1 MPELLAAEYPLRF
14 LNLPGVWSICRLC
27 LFFDSCAV
35 GHAGWAIYYATR
47 PMVCAGEV
55 EVREDENFVRATP
68 PSAELAYKQYKNKP
82 MISEAA
88 KMHTRV

>member
-27 LFFDSCAV
+27 LVFDSCADV
-35 GHAGWAIYYATR
+35 HAGWAIYYATR